1 MNSIIVVANRVI
13 LLSLVAML
21 TACGGSSSGGGGS
34 NEVQLPLA
42 RGLLPDL
49 AIHDGGFESDFHS
62 GASQCSDCH
71 SDETGDTMLI
81 DVDSDV
87 PGETRNVSIGTA
99 WETSVM
105 ALATRDPYWHAVFAS
120 ELDNFP
126 MLEDTIN
133 KECTICHAPTAY
145 DLADKQGMLDELR
158 LFDTVDESTGEE
170 LQGLYTMD
178 SGDELFNHA
187 MDGVTCTLCHQM
199 EDVNFGTEASF
210 TGGYVINGSP
220 SGIPGASDRP
230 AYGQYGDPLVA
241 SMQSRAGFLPLL
253 GTHLSTSES
262 CATCHNLNI
271 EPVTPAGEEIEGA
284 GHFAEQAIYTEWE
297 QSSFNA
303 EGTSCQSCHMPV
315 LDQTVRLANNAGEK
329 RPDFAEHTFLGA
341 NTVMLDMF
349 KNFAVELGIEEP
361 GVAPTLDF
369 DEAIVRNR
377 EFLRTS
383 AQIAV
388 VAGTPTA
395 DGLNFSVEVDNQT
408 GHKLPAGYHS
418 RRVYLHVEV
427 LNASG
432 ETVFESGQIRDNGSI
447 VGVDEDVNPS
457 TYEPHYDVIT
467 EPTQVQVYQSVV
479 GDINNDRTHSLL
491 SGTQFLKD
499 NRLLPNGLDK
509 DAIANSD
516 EFADSFG
523 TFGNALTDEN
533 FAGGGDT
540 VTYALSL
547 PGTLSGDVFTVRAEL
562 RYQPL
567 NYGSLQQLFTQ
578 GDRVD
583 QVDMFRTI
591 YENTELRDEFID
603 TDTLVIQ

>member
-1 MNSIIVVANRVI
+1 MNSTIVAVNRVI
-13 LLSLVAML
+13 LLSLVAL
-21 TACGGSSSGGGGS
+21 LAACDDSSDSGGLS
-34 NEVQLPLA
+34 EVQLPVA
-42 RGLLPDL
+42 RGLLPSL
-49 AIHDGGFESDFHS
+49 AQHDSGFESEFHS
-62 GASQCSDCH
+62 GAGQCSDCH
-71 SDETGDTMLI
+71 NDEVGSTMLI
-81 DVDSDV
+81 DSEV

-105 ALATRDPYWHAVFAS
+105 AQATRDPYWHAVYAS

-126 MLEDTIN
+126 MLEETIN

-145 DLADKQGMLDELR
+145 DLADKQGTLSELR
-158 LFDTVDESTGEE
+158 LFDKVDEVTGAV
-170 LQGLYTMD
+170 LPGLYNGD
-178 SGDELFNHA
+178 AGDELFNHA

-199 EDVNFGTEASF
+199 EADNFGTEASF
-210 TGGYVINGSP
+210 TGGYVITGSP
-220 SGIPGASDRP
+220 SGDSANNDRP

-241 SMQSRAGFLPLL
+241 SMQTRSGFLPIL
-253 GTHLSTSES
+253 GSHLSTSES

-271 EPVTPAGEEIEGA
+271 EPVTPAGDPIEGG

-303 EGTSCQSCHMPV
+303 EGISCQGCHMPV
-315 LDQTVRLANNAGEK
+315 LDQTVRLANNAGEP

-341 NTVMLDMF
+341 NTVMQDMF
-349 KNFAVELGIEEP
+349 KNFAQELGIDP
-361 GVAPTLDF
+361 DLNF
-369 DEAIVRNR
+369 DEAIERNR

-383 AQIAV
+383 AQITV
-388 VAGTPTA
+388 IAGAAQA
-395 DGLNFSVEVDNQT
+395 DGLNFSVEVNNQT
-408 GHKLPAGYHS
+408 GHKLPGGYHS

-427 LNASG
+427 FSATG
-432 ETVFESGQIRDNGSI
+432 ETVFESGQIRDDGSI
-447 VGVDEDVNPS
+447 VGVDEDVNPD
-457 TYEPHYDVIT
+457 TYEPHYEVIT

-479 GDINNDRTHSLL
+479 GDINNNRTHSLL

-509 DAIANSD
+509 DAVANSD

-523 TFGNALTDEN
+523 TFGNALADNN
-533 FAGGGDT
+533 FNGGGDT
-540 VTYALSL
+540 VSYALSL
-547 PGTLSGDVFTVRAEL
+547 PDTLPGDVFTVRAEL

-567 NYGSLQQLFTQ
+567 NFGVLQKLFTQ
-578 GDRVD
+578 GNRVD